1 MIPVIH
7 DDIKAQFGDQA
18 DFVWQH
24 EYYDRGIVF
33 AEGRDLTCADFVMH
47 SMRAGKSR
55 GRGVKLFLQALRAR
69 PLTTKERPVPSTWRE
84 TKVAE
89 VVKKLTGD
97 V

>member
-1 MIPVIH
+1 MQQEPLLLIPVIH

-55 GRGVKLFLQALRAR
+55 GRGVKL
-69 PLTTKERPVPSTWRE
+69 SY
-84 TKVAE
+84 
-89 VVKKLTGD
+89 
-97 V
+97 